1 MREFQCRSGASIQ
14 ETYSKTLFV
23 LFDFS
28 QGDELG
34 TQSPM

>member
-1 MREFQCRSGASIQ
+1 MREFQCRSGVSIQ
-14 ETYSKTLFV
+14 ETYSKTFV